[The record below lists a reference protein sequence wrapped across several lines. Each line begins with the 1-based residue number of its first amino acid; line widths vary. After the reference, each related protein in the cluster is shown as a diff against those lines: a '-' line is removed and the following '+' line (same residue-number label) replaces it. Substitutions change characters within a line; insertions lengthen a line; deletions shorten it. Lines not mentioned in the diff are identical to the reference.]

1 MDNASECGY
10 GQKVIGLVGL
20 KEIKIGLLL
29 TVKAHFLN
37 TLFGRCNECVMKEKS
52 NQETQKG
59 QGHRYRREE
68 LLKAI
73 RK

>member
-52 NQETQKG
+52 NQETQKRTRPPIQKG
-59 QGHRYRREE
+59 RTFESH
-68 LLKAI
+68 
-73 RK
+73 